1 MSDSQPF
8 HYELREATRDWL
20 NRVCT
25 LVFDGNVSSMASA
38 LNYSPNETRQLRR
51 VLRGQTQ
58 RIPRFVVTDTTELVD
73 TLDAAIDISSAPP
86 GPA

>member
-25 LVFDGNVSSMASA
+25 HVFDGNVSAMAAA
-38 LNYSPNETRQLRR
+38 LDYSSRETRQLRR

-58 RIPRFVVTDTTELVD
+58 RIPRFVVNDITELVD
-73 TLDAAIDISSAPP
+73 TLDAIPDISSAPP
-86 GPA
+86 GAA